1 MDFITGNKFKEICH
15 YTYDE
20 KGFIIHSEPVDDE
33 VLRVFVKIDY
43 VHNFFTKPP
52 LKPFILFTHNGDAPV
67 DDSYLTYLNNPN
79 LLKWYGQNVMTVHSK
94 LQSIPI
100 GIANNQWDH
109 GNEFDF
115 IEIIN
120 ENNIKDNL
128 FYINFEITNFS
139 RNDCL
144 DKLYKFGLQKQERKP
159 FKQYLRELSK
169 SYFVISP
176 EGNGIDCHK
185 TWEALYLKS
194 IPIVA
199 KSINAEFYKD
209 YPIIIIN
216 DWSEFNPSNYT
227 IERYIEILEDFN
239 INNIN
244 INNFLKY
251 EK

>member
-1 MDFITGNKFKEICH
+1 MDFITGNKFKQNCH
-15 YTYDE
+15 YVYDE
-20 KGFIIHSEPVDDE
+20 NGFIVQSEPSRGE
-33 VLRVFVKIDY
+33 ILKVFVKIDY

-52 LKPFILFTHNGDAPV
+52 LRPFILFTHNGDLPI
-67 DDSYLTYLNNPN
+67 DDSYLKYLDNINF
-79 LLKWYGQNVMTVHSK
+79 LKLYGQNVMTIHSK

-109 GNEFDF
+109 GNESDF

-128 FYINFEITNFS
+128 FYINFEITNFN

-144 DKLYKFGLQKQERKP
+144 DKLYKFGLHKQERKS
-159 FKQYLRELSK
+159 FKNYLRELSK

-185 TWEALYLKS
+185 TWESLYVKS
-194 IPIVA
+194 VPIIT

-209 YPIIIIN
+209 YPIIIID
-216 DWSEFNPSNYT
+216 DWSKFNPS
-227 IERYIEILEDFN
+227 DFD
-239 INNIN
+239 INLYHEKWK
-244 INNFLKY
+244 NFNKSLTFFRTN
-251 EK
+251 